1 MKCAGP
7 PSRKPRAGI
16 RQVAATIFFGLF
28 AVGRKNTW
36 EKDGV
41 TVTPVQVVVGA
52 LIGLLVVLAG
62 LIALVITV
70 TR

>member
-1 MKCAGP
+1 MNPASP
-7 PSRKPRAGI
+7 PREAKASVA
-16 RQVAATIFFGLF
+16 QVAATIFFGLF
-28 AVGRKNTW
+28 AIGKKNTW

-52 LIGLLVVLAG
+52 LVGLIVL
-62 LIALVITV
+62 LIALISLVMFV